1 MMAAQE
7 AQDMP
12 HGSRINPMIPSRSH
26 HVDSGNRRRFSE
38 FFCLLRILLSCLS
51 RKCCDGGCMV
61 KTRLARFGLTK
72 IWRFLTMKP
81 QSLEGAFHRVCAQY
95 NSKESKKLTSFPPPS
110 FCGNA
115 PAWRLNWGSLFL
127 GADIWGGIPSVISIQ
142 NISIIPQA

>member
-12 HGSRINPMIPSRSH
+12 QGSRINRRIPSRSH

-51 RKCCDGGCMV
+51 RKCRDGGCMV

-72 IWRFLTMKP
+72 IWRILTMKP
-81 QSLEGAFHRVCAQY
+81 QSLEGAFHWVCAQY
-95 NSKESKKLTSFPPPS
+95 NSKESKKLTSFPPPPSS
-110 FCGNA
+110 FVGMHQLGGRIEEACFWEQISEGGF
-115 PAWRLNWGSLFL
+115 PLSFLFKVL
-127 GADIWGGIPSVISIQ
+127 A
-142 NISIIPQA
+142 